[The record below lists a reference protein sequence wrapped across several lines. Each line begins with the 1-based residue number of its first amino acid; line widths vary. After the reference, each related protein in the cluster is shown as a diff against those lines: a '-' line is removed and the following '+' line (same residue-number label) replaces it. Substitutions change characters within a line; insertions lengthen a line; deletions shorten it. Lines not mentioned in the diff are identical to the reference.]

1 MGDTK
6 HQRALLGDPNG
17 IFWLYDSEKGFDL
30 THPATP
36 TTPSTDDAITLTTST
51 SNVAVDPEKTALVII
66 DMQNF
71 FLATALGR
79 PTGSKGLEA
88 QSNLLKYALPAARSA
103 KIQVVWLN
111 WGLTEEDLKVLPPA
125 EQRAFGFNT
134 LGAAEFAQ
142 QFSGSLAGNSQT
154 LQGSLASHD
163 LGKDP
168 RMYKGLGRPLGS
180 VRLENGTDVD
190 AGRMLMR
197 HQWNTELSEPL
208 QRDYDKSL
216 DSTKPDVWLHKSRIS
231 GMHLPDTPAGIYF
244 RAHGLQTLIFAG
256 VNTDQC
262 VNATLTD
269 AYCQSF
275 DALMLRDACAT
286 TNSFGAQECVE
297 NNVSR
302 TMGFLL
308 DCQTFAR
315 DIDGHSARRQA

>member
-1 MGDTK
+1 MDDLK
-6 HQRALLGDPNG
+6 HQKALLGDPAG

-30 THPATP
+30 THPTTP
-36 TTPSTDDAITLTTST
+36 TTATTKHAITLTTST
-51 SNVAVDPEKTALVII
+51 SNIAIDPEKTALVIV

-71 FLATALGR
+71 FLSTALGR
-79 PTGSKGLEA
+79 PLGSKGLEA
-88 QSNLLKYALPAARSA
+88 QSQLLKHALPAARKA
-103 KIQVVWLN
+103 KMQVVWLN

-134 LGAAEFAQ
+134 LAAAEFDKQ
-142 QFSGSLAGNSQT
+142 LSSLPTGNSQT

-180 VRLENGTDVD
+180 IRLDDGTSVD

-197 HQWNTELSEPL
+197 HQWNTDLSGPL
-208 QRDYDKSL
+208 QQEYENSL
-216 DSTKPDVWLHKSRIS
+216 NSSKPDAWIHKSRIS
-231 GMHLPDTPAGIYF
+231 GMHLPDTPAGMYF
-244 RAHGLQTLIFAG
+244 REQGLQTLIFAG

-275 DALMLRDACAT
+275 DALMLKDACAT
-286 TNSFGAQECVE
+286 TSPGGAQECTE

-302 TMGFLL
+302 MFGFLL
-308 DCQTFAR
+308 DCETFAK
-315 DIDGHSARRQA
+315 DIDICLARR